1 MLVLSNNSEP
11 NNSCGTLSEIY
22 FQILWNK
29 IKKIKCHKSNPA
41 NLKLNRVKTIT
52 AHFYYAHYLC

>member
-52 AHFYYAHYLC
+52 AHFY